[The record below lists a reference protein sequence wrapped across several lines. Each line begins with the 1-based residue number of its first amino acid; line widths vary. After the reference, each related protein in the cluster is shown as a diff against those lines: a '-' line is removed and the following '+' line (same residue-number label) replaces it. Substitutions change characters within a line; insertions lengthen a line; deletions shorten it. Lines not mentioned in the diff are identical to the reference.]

1 MAVTFMQ
8 QESTPDANCRPDTNS
23 SAQAMICA
31 LADEHEAEALAFLS
45 ARPMHTV
52 FMATLIRDN
61 GLVSPLNRGTFYGCR
76 DQSGRLKGLALIGH
90 ATIIETADDAALAH
104 FARRA
109 QNCPTAYLIRGEQE
123 RVARFW
129 EHYEPRGRRPRLMCR
144 ELLME
149 QRPPVA
155 VLEAVRD
162 LRPATGEDLRLIM
175 PVNAAMIA
183 DECGVNPLERDPV
196 GFRVRLLRRIE
207 QGRVWVWVQKGRLMF
222 KADVLADTQA
232 AAYLEGVWVHPDE
245 RGRGYGLHCLSQLS
259 RLLLTHT
266 EAVCLV
272 VNETAPAAQAFYRKV
287 GYKTAARYDTIYL
300 HT

>member
-8 QESTPDANCRPDTNS
+8 QENTPAAGCEPDTDS
-23 SAQAMICA
+23 PAKALICA

-61 GLVSPLNRGTFYGCR
+61 GLVSSLNRGTFYGCR
-76 DQSGRLKGLALIGH
+76 DQMGHLKGLALIGH
-90 ATIIETADDAALAH
+90 ATIIETADDYALAH
-104 FARRA
+104 FAHLA

-129 EHYEPRGRRPRLMCR
+129 QHYEPRGRRPRRMCR

-155 VLEAVRD
+155 VLESVRD
-162 LRPATGEDLRLIM
+162 LRPATCEDLSLIM

-207 QGRVWVWVQKGRLMF
+207 QGRVWVWVQKGRLKF
-222 KADVLADTQA
+222 KTDVLADTQA

-245 RGRGYGLHCLSQLS
+245 RGRGYGLRCLSQLT
-259 RLLLTHT
+259 RALLAHT
-266 EAVCLV
+266 ETVCLV
-272 VNETAPAAQAFYRKV
+272 VNETATTAQAFYRKA
-287 GYKTAARYDTIYL
+287 GYKTASHYDTIYL

>member
-1 MAVTFMQ
+1 
-8 QESTPDANCRPDTNS
+8 
-23 SAQAMICA
+23 
-31 LADEHEAEALAFLS
+31 
-45 ARPMHTV
+45 MHTV

-61 GLVSPLNRGTFYGCR
+61 GLISPLNRGTFYGCR
-76 DQSGRLKGLALIGH
+76 EESGRLKGLALIGH
-90 ATIIETADDAALAH
+90 ATIIETADDDALAL
-104 FARRA
+104 FARLA

-129 EHYEPRGRRPRLMCR
+129 EHYEPRGRRPRRMCR

-155 VLEAVRD
+155 VLETVRH
-162 LRPATGEDLRLIM
+162 LRPATCEDLCLIM

-222 KADVLADTQA
+222 KTDVLANTQA

-245 RGRGYGLHCLSQLS
+245 RGRGYGLRCLSQLS
-259 RLLLTHT
+259 RMLLTHT
-266 EAVCLV
+266 ETVSLV
-272 VNETAPAAQAFYRKV
+272 VNETATAAQAFYRKA